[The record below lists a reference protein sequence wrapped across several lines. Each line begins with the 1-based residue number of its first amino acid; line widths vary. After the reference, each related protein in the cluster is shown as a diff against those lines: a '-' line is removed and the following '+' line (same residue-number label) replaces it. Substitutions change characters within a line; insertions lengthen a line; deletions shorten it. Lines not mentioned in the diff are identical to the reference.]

1 MDSGEAE
8 DSKKEFMGLV
18 DNLWLIILLVL
29 IIIVGI
35 PFYGHHTG
43 VFYLILFEAILLP
56 TILYLTRDFTEVPDS
71 FITKRYNQYINI
83 HFPVIVL
90 VLIAFIF
97 FRDLLPM
104 FSWFSLFILL
114 IFIPYFLVN
123 CYLALKYHRVFLDVI
138 ISPTIVWCALAL
150 KRGTIVTGIIA
161 LIIGILYLHI
171 LVFLIIILYY
181 FSFNLLIQV

>member
-1 MDSGEAE
+1 MESGEAE
-8 DSKKEFMGLV
+8 DPKKKFMGLV
-18 DNLWLIILLVL
+18 DSLWLIMLLVL
-29 IIIVGI
+29 IVIVGI

-43 VFYLILFEAILLP
+43 VFYLVLFEAILLP
-56 TILYLTRDFTEVPDS
+56 TVLYLTRNYTEVSDS

-97 FRDLLPM
+97 FRGLLSF
-104 FSWFSLFILL
+104 FSWLSLFILL

-123 CYLALKYHRVFLDVI
+123 CYLALEYRRVFLGVI
-138 ISPTIVWCALAL
+138 ISPTVVWCALAL

-161 LIIGILYLHI
+161 LMIGILYLNI
-171 LVFLIIILYY
+171 LIFLIVILYY
-181 FSFNLLIQV
+181 SSFNLLIQV